1 MRVCTFHAMPLLA
14 DGWPVVTKDVQ
25 YSLIAAKRAKS
36 SVFALEFDV
45 GPKNASRSALWD
57 DPRWGLS

>member
-1 MRVCTFHAMPLLA
+1 MRVCTFHAMPFSA

-25 YSLIAAKRAKS
+25 YSLIASKRAES
-36 SVFALEFDV
+36 LAFALV
-45 GPKNASRSALWD
+45 GEPKNASSSELWN